1 MGEKKKKCL
10 TLFINE
16 YRTFVVE
23 VCFSRSD
30 CDEEEAFFLDS
41 WNKFLVFTRR
51 LKFIIFFLNAFER
64 LIKKE
69 RKSKKKKRKNTK
81 IYKFQQQA
89 QASNFTRDVV
99 RASSLILQN
108 RGWHLFC

>member
-30 CDEEEAFFLDS
+30 CDEEEAFFFDS

-69 RKSKKKKRKNTK
+69 RKNEKKKEKHENLQIST
-81 IYKFQQQA
+81 
-89 QASNFTRDVV
+89 T
-99 RASSLILQN
+99 SSS
-108 RGWHLFC
+108 F

>member
-41 WNKFLVFTRR
+41 WNKFLVFTRVS
-51 LKFIIFFLNAFER
+51 FEIHNFFF
-64 LIKKE
+64 
-69 RKSKKKKRKNTK
+69 KR
-81 IYKFQQQA
+81 
-89 QASNFTRDVV
+89 V
-99 RASSLILQN
+99 
-108 RGWHLFC
+108 

>member
-69 RKSKKKKRKNTK
+69 RKNKKKKEKHENLQIST
-81 IYKFQQQA
+81 
-89 QASNFTRDVV
+89 T
-99 RASSLILQN
+99 SSS
-108 RGWHLFC
+108 F

>member
-69 RKSKKKKRKNTK
+69 RKSKKKKGKTRKFT
-81 IYKFQQQA
+81 
-89 QASNFTRDVV
+89 NFNNKLKLLISPVMLLERVV
-99 RASSLILQN
+99 
-108 RGWHLFC
+108 

>member
-69 RKSKKKKRKNTK
+69 KKKKKKKKEKHENLQIST
-81 IYKFQQQA
+81 
-89 QASNFTRDVV
+89 T
-99 RASSLILQN
+99 SSS
-108 RGWHLFC
+108 F